1 MSLLARI
8 KKIEAARGVGR
19 INVAKEMTRLE
30 ELVLSGKAPSGKA
43 PPAKTAKDYEKLIK
57 ECDNPELVEL
67 YRAAIRAIS

>member
-8 KKIEAARGVGR
+8 KKIEAASGVGR

-30 ELVLSGKAPSGKA
+30 ELVLSGKAP
-43 PPAKTAKDYEKLIK
+43 PAKTAKDYEKLIK
-57 ECDNPELVEL
+57 GCDNPELVEL